1 MSVNEPKELRPFIV
15 FGARPP
21 LGGHVG
27 IVRDFRAMPVDVN
40 DALPPRAP
48 EVQTPA
54 PKLQVSSVT
63 APVVESETGETEP
76 VTPSLENPVPATG
89 LPLSLQRPPLT
100 PGANGLPAPG
110 STVAPPALPE

>member
-21 LGGHVG
+21 LGGQVG
-27 IVRDFRAMPVDVN
+27 IVRDFRAMPVDAS
-40 DALPPRAP
+40 DTLPPRAP
-48 EVQTPA
+48 EVQTA
-54 PKLQVSSVT
+54 DPKPQVSSVT
-63 APVVESETGETEP
+63 EPVVESKTDETAEP
-76 VTPSLENPVPATG
+76 TQSQENPAPAGG